1 MRVVLDTSV
10 IPKTDPLMSAL
21 TIEIPEAVHAELK
34 RLAASRGE
42 PVDQLLSHWAGRM
55 VAQELE
61 LDRIR
66 LEVAAGDVA
75 AAKAFLAS
83 IPAAPP
89 AANDEIE

>member
-1 MRVVLDTSV
+1 
-10 IPKTDPLMSAL
+10 MSAL

-34 RLAASRGE
+34 RLAASKGE
-42 PVDQLLSHWAGRM
+42 PVDQMLSRWTSRR

-66 LEVAAGDVA
+66 SEVAEADVA

>member
-1 MRVVLDTSV
+1 
-10 IPKTDPLMSAL
+10 MSAL

-34 RLAASRGE
+34 RLAASKGE
-42 PVDQLLSHWAGRM
+42 PVDQMLSRWTSRM

-66 LEVAAGDVA
+66 SEVGEADVT